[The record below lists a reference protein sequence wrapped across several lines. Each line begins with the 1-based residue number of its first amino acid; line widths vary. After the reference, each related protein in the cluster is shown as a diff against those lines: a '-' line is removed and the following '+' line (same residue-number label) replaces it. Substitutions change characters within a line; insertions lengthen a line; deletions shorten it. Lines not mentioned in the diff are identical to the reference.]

1 MKILKLM
8 IVMLFLITSPLAL
21 GTNDTEKPKRTL
33 HHQLYAYAKKICNV
47 SEELPEL
54 VTVYMEWFVMQKF
67 YPEMAKT
74 FTSMYNGMNNLSS
87 RSAPMAVCV
96 GKFISVPKNDHW
108 EKNLD
113 LDKLAT
119 KLGVHPPVIL
129 TEVYE
134 DGTFDVKVNPLY

>member
-1 MKILKLM
+1 MGSIKALVLVI
-8 IVMLFLITSPLAL
+8 FLCLNPLVQAQTSE
-21 GTNDTEKPKRTL
+21 EKPKRTL

-47 SEELPEL
+47 SEDLPGI

-67 YPEMAKT
+67 YPDMAKT
-74 FTSMYNGMNNLSS
+74 FTSMYNGMNNLAS

-96 GKFISVPKNDHW
+96 GKFISIPKNEQW
-108 EKNLD
+108 ERNLD
-113 LDKLAT
+113 LDKMAT